1 MAMFGKKTAEKVAG
15 LPVIIVPQSAYD
27 SDKDY
32 SLPSAV
38 VDFVNHA
45 IGTAR
50 FLRQEI
56 PLQAMQAFHVD
67 YYIAQVNNGGHSQ
80 YVGNS
85 GWHQY
90 QIDDI
95 RAGLAAI
102 GIEDGIELYEDLCAF
117 ADSHPEEFRDGM
129 AARGFGAFPEF
140 FDKADK
146 LFFAGLD
153 DRLMKGN
160 SEWIRSLDCLLV
172 LEEGQYRK
180 VMTELPGRNPH
191 AAQRGAEADARAKA
205 SLDRDPIV
213 QACRCLGVLSPP
225 APANVERW
233 LTMIHA
239 EGPSGENGFNVT
251 VEIEGG
257 GTGTAW
263 LFPTFGAVT
272 VHGQE
277 DKSNKVGIDDIQEW
291 VKRATGDYIPKEFWR

>member
-1 MAMFGKKTAEKVAG
+1 MFGKRTAEKVAA

-32 SLPSAV
+32 SLPGAV

-45 IGTAR
+45 LGHAQFR
-50 FLRQEI
+50 REEI
-56 PLQAMQAFHVD
+56 PLPAMQAFHVD

-85 GWHQY
+85 SWHQY

-95 RAGLAAI
+95 RAGLGAI

-117 ADSHPEEFRDGM
+117 ADSHPEEFRAGM
-129 AARGFGAFPEF
+129 DARGFGEFPEF

-146 LFFAGLD
+146 LFFAGLN

-160 SEWIRSLDCLLV
+160 SDWIRSLDCLLV
-172 LEEGQYRK
+172 LENGQYRK
-180 VMTELPGRNPH
+180 VMTELPGRNPL
-191 AAQRGAEADARAKA
+191 AAQRGAEGEARAKDK
-205 SLDRDPIV
+205 LDGDPIV
-213 QACRCLGVLSPP
+213 QACRCLGLLSAPV
-225 APANVERW
+225 PANVQRW
-233 LTMIHA
+233 LQMIHA
-239 EGPSGENGFNVT
+239 EGPSGENGYNIT

-263 LFPTFGAVT
+263 LFPTFGALSL
-272 VHGQE
+272 HGQAG
-277 DKSNKVGIDDIQEW
+277 KSNRVPIDMIQEW

>member
-1 MAMFGKKTAEKVAG
+1 MFGKRTAAKVAA

-27 SDKDY
+27 SEKDY
-32 SLPSAV
+32 SLPGAV

-45 IGTAR
+45 IGHAQFR
-50 FLRQEI
+50 REEI
-56 PLQAMQAFHVD
+56 PLPAMQAFHVD

-117 ADSHPEEFRDGM
+117 ADSHPQEFRAGM
-129 AARGFGAFPEF
+129 DARGFGEFPEF

-146 LFFAGLD
+146 LFYAGLN

-160 SEWIRSLDCLLV
+160 SDWIRSFDCLLL
-172 LEEGQYRK
+172 LEDGQYRK

-191 AAQRGAEADARAKA
+191 AVQRSAEAEARAKA
-205 SLDRDPIV
+205 KLDSDPIV
-213 QACRCLGVLSPP
+213 QACRCLGTLSPP
-225 APANVERW
+225 APVQVPRW
-233 LTMIHA
+233 LQMSHI
-239 EGPSGENGFNVT
+239 ESPNGERGFNIS
-251 VEIEGG
+251 IECDGG
-257 GTGTAW
+257 LTGTVW
-263 LFPTFGAVT
+263 LFPSHGVLVA
-272 VHGQE
+272 HGQQGN
-277 DKSNKVGIDDIQEW
+277 SRKVGIDEIQEW

>member
-1 MAMFGKKTAEKVAG
+1 
-15 LPVIIVPQSAYD
+15 
-27 SDKDY
+27 
-32 SLPSAV
+32 
-38 VDFVNHA
+38 
-45 IGTAR
+45 
-50 FLRQEI
+50 
-56 PLQAMQAFHVD
+56 MQAFHAD

-117 ADSHPEEFRDGM
+117 ADSHPEQFRGGM
-129 AARGFGAFPEF
+129 VTRGFGAFPEF

-191 AAQRGAEADARAKA
+191 AAQRGAEAEARAKA

-213 QACRCLGVLSPP
+213 QVCRCLGVLSPP
-225 APANVERW
+225 APANVEALVDHDPRRRPERRERLQCHGRDRRRRHW
-233 LTMIHA
+233 HGVAVPDLRRAHR
-239 EGPSGENGFNVT
+239 
-251 VEIEGG
+251 
-257 GTGTAW
+257 AW
-263 LFPTFGAVT
+263 PR
-272 VHGQE
+272 GQE
-277 DKSNKVGIDDIQEW
+277 QQGRD
-291 VKRATGDYIPKEFWR
+291 